1 MPQELIQVRVRNPL
15 IRIVLILLLIVAGAW
30 SYFAVRWY
38 LGNTFAEY
46 FDPNESN
53 FEVAQ
58 RALAMAPNDPLTHW
72 RMAEVSL
79 KDLPLDRQ
87 TEAIAEYEK
96 AVSLSPY
103 DYRYWMSLGIAYERA
118 GEAGKAE
125 EALKRA
131 VALAPSYSYP
141 HWYLANLLLRNARY
155 DEAFAELRLASA
167 ADPELQPQQFNLV
180 WAIYGDD
187 LEGVKNALGPT
198 SAARAAFAF
207 YLISQ
212 NHFEEGLR
220 LWDAL
225 SSEEKKGNKGSAAA
239 IITTLN
245 KDFRFHDGLKVWND
259 IANEKYRTEVGRV
272 FDGSF
277 EDDVEYGPEIA
288 FGWQVQNV
296 PQMQVGIDP
305 ARSHDGT
312 RSLKLVY
319 QARSN
324 LEAVHVFE
332 FVPVQPRTEY
342 DFEYYV
348 STDKLETGG
357 PPRVDIFDPTDNT
370 VLVSPSLAPRGT
382 NNWNRVNLSFKTG
395 EKTEAVVIRIM
406 RVSCVQEDTPVCPIF
421 GSVWYDDFNIKRRN

>member
-1 MPQELIQVRVRNPL
+1 MPQEVVQIRVRNPL
-15 IRIVLILLLIVAGAW
+15 IRILLVLLLIVAGVW

-46 FDPNESN
+46 FDPNESS

-87 TEAIAEYEK
+87 TEAITEYEK
-96 AVSLSPY
+96 AVILSPY

-118 GEAGKAE
+118 GETGKAE
-125 EALKRA
+125 DALKRA

-187 LEGVKNALGPT
+187 LEGMKNAVGPT

-225 SSEEKKGNKGSAAA
+225 SSEEKKANKESAAA

-277 EDDVEYGPEIA
+277 EEDVEYGPEIA

-296 PQMQVGIDP
+296 PQMQIGIDP

-342 DFEYYV
+342 DFEYYL

-357 PPRVDIFDPTDNT
+357 PPRVDILDPTDNT

-382 NNWNRVNLSFKTG
+382 NNWNRVSLSFKTG

-421 GSVWYDDFNIKRRN
+421 GSVWYDDFSIKRRN

>member
-15 IRIVLILLLIVAGAW
+15 IRILLILLLIVAGAW

-141 HWYLANLLLRNARY
+141 HWYLANLLLRNTRY

-225 SSEEKKGNKGSAAA
+225 SSEEKKANKGSAAA
-239 IITTLN
+239 IIITLN

-382 NNWNRVNLSFKTG
+382 NNWNRVSLSFKTG

-421 GSVWYDDFNIKRRN
+421 GSVWYDDFNIKRRK